1 LTPGWFEKAK
11 ADKGRLTASSIGEF
25 GSEHRGYCVAQD
37 TFYVGTLE
45 GVGRIYQ
52 QTAIDTCSKMGFGEI
67 YDRKS
72 ALTAAELLNDR
83 VIPFIS
89 YPVSGPGTDLQ
100 PGRRR

>member
-1 LTPGWFEKAK
+1 
-11 ADKGRLTASSIGEF
+11 
-25 GSEHRGYCVAQD
+25 
-37 TFYVGTLE
+37 
-45 GVGRIYQ
+45 
-52 QTAIDTCSKMGFGEI
+52 MGFGEI